1 MIQLPKSVGFDWG
14 DLKLVYQKSIPNSVN
29 IGFTIIA
36 ISQQPAAISTL
47 VH

>member
-29 IGFTIIA
+29 IGFTISQPIIALA
-36 ISQQPAAISTL
+36 IS
-47 VH
+47 H

>member
-29 IGFTIIA
+29 IVL
-36 ISQQPAAISTL
+36 PLAISTL